1 MKSFSAYHWI
11 CVREKGFTLLEIL
24 IAMTILS
31 LIAVIIGASLR
42 LGIRAW
48 ERGEADIESSQ
59 NIRFFVERL
68 SQQIKSAYP
77 YQMQIDGEKA
87 IAFQGK
93 SDSIFFVTSSVR
105 DNEGGLKWF
114 SYFVK
119 DGSLTVQEGILP
131 DKKVMEKISENG
143 EVLDLNISELKFGY
157 FSSEKKEWKES
168 WDSKTELPGA
178 VKIEAGQMPPIVV
191 SVPSGMKDEKK

>member
-1 MKSFSAYHWI
+1 MKPIPAYRWI
-11 CVREKGFTLLEIL
+11 CAKQKGFTLLEIL

-119 DGSLTVQEGILP
+119 DGSLTVQEGMLP
-131 DKKVMEKISENG
+131 DKKVMEKISEDG

-178 VKIEAGQMPPIVV
+178 VKIEAGRMPPIVV